1 MSSVQIY
8 TNTSS
13 AHFATKTASPNGA
26 KLTAALLSATPGSHL
41 PQATKPD
48 ATAFANSLFTGSS
61 LNYLRVKMLT
71 TAAATLPGVVTFH
84 VYGWS
89 RELSTG
95 WWEARKLVT
104 LTPSSTACGTTN
116 TVVWPGVGTVRE
128 IFNYGTNTPPVTP
141 VAGDARVY
149 TGDAAGG
156 GGFFLVDTIGTELIE
171 FHITQGSGASA
182 AEFAVLCAGL

>member
-71 TAAATLPGVVTFH
+71 TGSATLAVAPVFH

-89 RELSTG
+89 REASTG

-104 LTPSSTACGTTN
+104 LTPPTACGTTN
-116 TVVWPGVGTVRE
+116 TVNWQPVGTVRE
-128 IFNYGTNTPPVTP
+128 IFSYSGASPAA
-141 VAGDARVY
+141 VASGDARIY
-149 TGDAAGG
+149 QGDASGG
-156 GGFFLVDTIGTELIE
+156 GGFFLIDTIGTELVE
-171 FHITQGSGASA
+171 FHITQASGTTV
-182 AEFAVLCAGL
+182 EFAVLCAGL

>member
-13 AHFATKTASPNGA
+13 AHFATKTGAPEGA
-26 KLTAALLSATPGSHL
+26 KFAAALVSATPGSHL
-41 PQATKPD
+41 PRSTKPD

-71 TAAATLPGVVTFH
+71 TAAATLPGAVTFH

-89 RELSTG
+89 REISTG

-104 LTPSSTACGTTN
+104 LTPASTACGTTN
-116 TVVWPGVGTVRE
+116 TVNWQPLGAVRE

-141 VAGDARVY
+141 AAGDARVY

-171 FHITQGSGASA
+171 FHITQGSGTA